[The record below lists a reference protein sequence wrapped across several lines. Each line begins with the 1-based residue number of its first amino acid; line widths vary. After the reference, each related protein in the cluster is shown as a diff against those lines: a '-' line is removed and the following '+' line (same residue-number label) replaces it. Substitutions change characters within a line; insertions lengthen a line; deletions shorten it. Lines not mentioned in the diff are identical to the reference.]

1 MMKRECRAAA
11 KNERDHCWSFDRTSL
26 GLSRA
31 MMVELYRLSI
41 IYIYIDYRYYRLSI
55 IDSFPLFGCWLSRKK
70 STLDPKKTQPHNTTR
85 HGTVSIELR
94 PTR

>member
-41 IYIYIDYRYYRLSI
+41 IYIYISIIDIIDYRLSI
-55 IDSFPLFGCWLSRKK
+55 HSHFSAVGSVEKSRHWTQKK
-70 STLDPKKTQPHNTTR
+70 HSRTTQHDTARCQLN
-85 HGTVSIELR
+85 
-94 PTR
+94 